1 MIRFLLA
8 AIALLAIAAPAAS
21 AHDAE
26 IFATNNT
33 ATITDPADP
42 RLDKTLDG
50 FARRVEDIIRDG
62 GARPRGSELLDGV
75 FCCELTFERSRRF
88 DVDRADDAEVHD
100 IAETIRRR
108 FLQGSVLTFIPRA
121 GGDAVELDVPKVSA
135 KALQDGLVAD
145 PEAQQRLFGGSVTQ
159 DRHLLLVADGADA
172 DFARAFA
179 KKIGGDVKHATVR
192 TGIREFVSAAT
203 DGRARI
209 EKRTL
214 VIAGTAGDDVIALR
228 DSGRRLAIDFGDDGV
243 VDFEPSFRR
252 FDRIRFDGGDG
263 HDTVVSHGKQVDLV
277 ADAFAGIERIDL
289 DDPDR
294 VSVQDLS
301 QTGVQEVYVN
311 LGDGV
316 DRVSVDGSDDRDNIL
331 VGGFADTVY
340 VLGPTFVQINHAER
354 FDRLR
359 VNGRDGR
366 DDMSASTDAMKLT
379 LDGGDDGGTLFG
391 GPGDDMLIGGDGFD
405 DVTGGKGNDRVYMRG
420 YFDRFSW
427 KPGEGTD
434 SVDGG
439 GSHDSLFFQGINNTE
454 VFDFFRDR
462 HDVRLVHDPGAEAVD
477 MHSVEEIDGIAFGG
491 EDLFD
496 VRDLSGTGVDLI
508 DLSLAPSFGTA
519 DGDNLADRV
528 DVDADA
534 PVKVTGQKLFS
545 GAVTMTGL
553 TYTVKISHSDGL
565 LDTLAIHGAPSV
577 DTSGL
582 QAGTIGVQGD

>member
-8 AIALLAIAAPAAS
+8 AVAVLAIAAPAAS

-50 FARRVEDIIRDG
+50 FARRVEDIVRDG

-75 FCCELTFERSRRF
+75 FCCDLTFERSRRF
-88 DVDRADDAEVHD
+88 DIDRADDAEVHD
-100 IAETIRRR
+100 IAETVRRR

-135 KALQDGLVAD
+135 NALQNGLVAD

-172 DFARAFA
+172 DFARAFS
-179 KKIGGDVKHATVR
+179 KRIGGDVKHATVR
-192 TGIREFVSAAT
+192 TGVREFVSAAT

-214 VIAGTAGDDVIALR
+214 VISGTDADDVVSLR
-228 DSGRRLAIDFGDDGV
+228 DTGRRLAIDFGDDGV
-243 VDFEPSFRR
+243 VDFEPSARR
-252 FDRIRFDGGDG
+252 FDRVRIEGGDG
-263 HDTVVSHGKQVDLV
+263 YDTLRSDSAGALDSVERVDL
-277 ADAFAGIERIDL
+277 DA
-289 DDPDR
+289 PR
-294 VSVQDLS
+294 VTVDDLS
-301 QTGVQEVYVN
+301 RYGVQEVHVT
-311 LGDGV
+311 GA
-316 DRVSVDGSDDRDNIL
+316 DRVTVNATDDQDFISVS
-331 VGGFADTVY
+331 GFQDTVF
-340 VLGPTFVQINHAER
+340 VLGPTFVEIDGAEKT
-354 FDRLR
+354 DLLR
-359 VNGRDGR
+359 VNGRDGS
-366 DDMSASTDAMKLT
+366 DQISASTDLMKLT
-379 LDGGDDGGTLFG
+379 LDGGDGGGTLFG
-391 GPGDDMLIGGDGFD
+391 GPGDDVLIGGDGFD
-405 DVTGGKGNDRVYMRG
+405 DVTGGKGNDRVSMRG
-420 YFDRFSW
+420 DFDRFTW

-439 GSHDSLFFQGINNTE
+439 ASHDSMFFHGIPNTE

-462 HDVRLVHDPGAEAVD
+462 HDVRFVHDPGAEAVD
-477 MHSVEEIDGIAFGG
+477 LHSVEELDGIAFGG
-491 EDLFD
+491 EDIFG
-496 VRDLSGTGVDLI
+496 VRNLAGTGVDLI
-508 DLSLAPSFGTA
+508 DLSLAPSFGTP
-519 DGDNLADRV
+519 DGDNAADQV
-528 DVDADA
+528 DVDANA

-553 TYTVKISHSDGL
+553 PYTVKLSHSDGP
-565 LDTLAIHGAPSV
+565 LDTLAIHGAPSI

-582 QAGTIGVQGD
+582 QAGTIGVSGD